1 MKSKLTEKRVYK
13 KPSLNIHGNVK
24 QLTQGTASVP
34 PVGSDICSLDSLSL
48 SDWLD
53 QCGR

>member
-24 QLTQGTASVP
+24 QLTQGTPSLP
-34 PVGSDICSLDSLSL
+34 PVGSDGYEVSMDVYMMGNVS
-48 SDWLD
+48 
-53 QCGR
+53 